1 MNKSVW
7 YKVYFY
13 LNNKYFKRN
22 KMIVKL
28 LVTDE
33 YTATYQIIRNQK
45 VITTRLDDFIK
56 LFEIVNYGK
65 IAQ

>member
-1 MNKSVW
+1 MKKSVW
-7 YKVYFY
+7 FKVYSY
-13 LNNKYFKRN
+13 LNKKYFKRN

-45 VITTRLDDFIK
+45 VITTRLDDFVK
-56 LFEIVNYGK
+56 SFEIVNYDE
-65 IAQ
+65 IA